1 MNSYVYLSVVGLLV
15 CSVYGTPIPFS
26 DDEWVKMTKIPPTRI
41 QHTFGSSV
49 ELECIAMGS
58 PPPSIQ
64 WVVGDK
70 PMKSVSSLKLY
81 SILSSA
87 EQYFIQIVPNF

>member
-1 MNSYVYLSVVGLLV
+1 MCVFSLSLLCFFSIQQKMNSYVYLSVFGLLV
-15 CSVYGTPIPFS
+15 CSVYGRSISYTE
-26 DDEWVKMTKIPPTRI
+26 DEWVKMTKVPPTKI
-41 QHTFGSSV
+41 PHEFGSSV

-70 PMKSVSSLKLY
+70 PLPSVS
-81 SILSSA
+81 
-87 EQYFIQIVPNF
+87 